1 MFQGK
6 AAVQTIPLRSSLGI
20 FSERSD
26 NSDVVDS
33 DVEKSYRLVDWTDWS
48 SRVLYSEV
56 GTLKLALENAG
67 FRLPRT
73 RSE

>member
-56 GTLKLALENAG
+56 GSQVSSRECRIWTTYNAL
-67 FRLPRT
+67 RV
-73 RSE
+73 